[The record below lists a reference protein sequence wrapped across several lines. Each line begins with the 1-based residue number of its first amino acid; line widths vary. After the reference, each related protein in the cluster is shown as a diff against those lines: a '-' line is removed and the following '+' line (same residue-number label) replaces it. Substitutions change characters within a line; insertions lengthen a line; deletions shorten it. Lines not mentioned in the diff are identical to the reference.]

1 MVGYLYQKVLLTV
14 FVTMKDK
21 TNVIY
26 KVDSYYNKD
35 SEKGIKWD
43 DDFSQIDWPIDR
55 EKIIFSEK
63 DSCLPLWKNIREE
76 INSWSWN

>member
-1 MVGYLYQKVLLTV
+1 MENEALKYERDIMAKQNLSLGGQ
-14 FVTMKDK
+14 
-21 TNVIY
+21 
-26 KVDSYYNKD
+26 DSYYNKD

-43 DDFSQIDWPIDR
+43 DDFFSIDWPIDR
-55 EKIIFSEK
+55 EKIIISEK